1 MRLRKPAYGT
11 AEVRAIDREDLE
23 LAPIDIAHP
32 AWKLRGVA
40 VGMVRSR
47 VPKRRKARLAG
58 GKLIERAKRNPWI
71 GVPSHW
77 REDIADDWN
86 PKQHAH
92 RAVERRGN
100 LHKTLTSGKF
110 AHRLFL
116 MTPQ

>member
-1 MRLRKPAYGT
+1 MRLRKPAHGT

-32 AWKLRGVA
+32 AGKLRGVA
-40 VGMVRSR
+40 VGTIGDR

-58 GKLIERAKRNPWI
+58 GKLFERAKRNPLI

-77 REDIADDWN
+77 RKDITDDWN

-92 RAVERRGN
+92 GAVERCRDFQ
-100 LHKTLTSGKF
+100 KTLTSGKF
-110 AHRLFL
+110 THLRF
-116 MTPQ
+116 